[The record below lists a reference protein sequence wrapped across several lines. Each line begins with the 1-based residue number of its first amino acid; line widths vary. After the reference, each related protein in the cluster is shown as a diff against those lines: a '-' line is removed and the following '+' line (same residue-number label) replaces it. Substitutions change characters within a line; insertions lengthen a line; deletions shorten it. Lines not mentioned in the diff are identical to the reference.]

1 MSESH
6 EAWGWI
12 SPNGKPQDV
21 VFTSPD
27 EAIAGMRERM
37 GWDEF
42 SLQKVLDLG
51 FKLALLRV
59 TIEPLAAL
67 AAVTAQGAGLVTG
80 VAPGE
85 VSDVG

>member
-1 MSESH
+1 MNTSH

-12 SPNGKPQDV
+12 SPNGEPQNV

-37 GWDEF
+37 GWDAF
-42 SLQKVLDLG
+42 SLQKALDLG

-67 AAVTAQGAGLVTG
+67 AAATAQR
-80 VAPGE
+80 GE
-85 VSDVG
+85 G

>member
-1 MSESH
+1 MNTSH

-12 SPNGKPQDV
+12 SPNGEPQNV

-42 SLQKVLDLG
+42 SLQKTLDLG

-67 AAVTAQGAGLVTG
+67 AAVTAQQG
-80 VAPGE
+80 GE
-85 VSDVG
+85 VSDAS